1 MKKLLGGL
9 ILSALVAAPAVAAD
23 MRMPVKAAPMV
34 ASVHSW
40 TGCYIGGHVGFA
52 WGDKNI
58 YDAAGVE
65 LTDFNHDLG
74 AGLIAGGQIGC
85 NFWQQGR
92 WVLGIEG
99 QASWADLDGSAGPTG
114 ATNGANGFRTEADII
129 GSIAARLGY
138 AFGAT
143 GQTMIFV
150 KGGAAFI
157 HEQFFVTWV
166 PATGN
171 LQSDTDLR
179 WGWMIGGGLEH
190 AFTNNW
196 SFKAEYNYSNFGKD
210 TVDLCTPANVC
221 TPYQIRQDV
230 HLVKFG
236 INYKFGGGSVMARY

>member
-1 MKKLLGGL
+1 MMKKILGGL
-9 ILSALVAAPAVAAD
+9 VLSALVAAPAMAAD

-34 ASVHSW
+34 AAVHSW

-52 WGDKNI
+52 GGDKKI
-58 YDAAGVE
+58 YNAAGVE
-65 LTDFNHDLG
+65 LPDFNHDLG
-74 AGLIAGGQIGC
+74 SGFIGGGQIGC

-99 QASWADLDGSAGPTG
+99 QVSWADLNGSAGPTG
-114 ATNGANGFRTEADII
+114 ATFGPNTFRTEADMI

-143 GQTMIFV
+143 GQTMIFA

-157 HEQFFVTWV
+157 HEQFFQ
-166 PATGN
+166 TG
-171 LQSDTDLR
+171 LAGFTAQSSEDVR
-179 WGWMIGGGLEH
+179 WGWMVGGGLEH
-190 AFTNNW
+190 AFSGNW

-210 TVDLCTPANVC
+210 NVDLCTPANVC
-221 TPYQIRQDV
+221 TAFQIRQDV

-236 INYKFGGGSVMARY
+236 INYKFGGPVVARY